1 VTEQDI
7 NTFVDYVRNWRPQAI
22 KYPEGFTEDAKRMEL
37 VYQRLLAMPLPEV
50 QPWACS
56 ASR

>member
-1 VTEQDI
+1 MTEQDI

-50 QPWACS
+50 QP
-56 ASR
+56 